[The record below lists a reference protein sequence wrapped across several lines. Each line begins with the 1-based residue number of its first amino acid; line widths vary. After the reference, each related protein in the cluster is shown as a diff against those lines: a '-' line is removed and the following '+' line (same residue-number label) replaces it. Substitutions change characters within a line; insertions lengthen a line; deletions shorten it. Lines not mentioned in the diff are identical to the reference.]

1 MQSGKPLTPLASSIL
16 EADPRVRS
24 YWTEHNDYRTIH
36 IRLHGGFN
44 YEGRRNIVTTCWA
57 EAKHNLEYIEAG
69 SPDAE

>member
-1 MQSGKPLTPLASSIL
+1 MQSGKPLTPLASSFL

-36 IRLHGGFN
+36 IRLASGYN
-44 YEGRRNIVTTCWA
+44 YEGRRYIVTTCWS
-57 EAKHNLEYIEAG
+57 EAKFNLAYIKAG